1 MRVLELAGIGPGPF
15 CAMMLADQGATV
27 LRIDRP
33 GAASPRPERD
43 LLNRGRQ
50 SAVLDLKHPRA
61 TDALLR
67 LVDAA
72 DVLLEGFR
80 PGVTERLG
88 VGPEVCLRRNP
99 RLVYARM
106 TGWGQHGPMSVA
118 AGHDIGY
125 IARAGA
131 LHGLGR
137 AGGPPQFP
145 ANLLGDFGG
154 GGMLLAYGICAA
166 LVERARS
173 GRGQVVDAA
182 IVDGTAS
189 LLAMPLMFMAH
200 GVWRDERGVNLL
212 DGGVPWYDV
221 YETADGKWMAVGALE
236 PQFYAALLAGLCL
249 TDVPAR
255 DDPQNWPEL
264 RALFSARFKDRTR
277 EEWAATFAGTDACVE
292 PVLSMHE
299 AAADPHL
306 TARQTY
312 VVRDGVTQ
320 PSPAPRFSRTR
331 AGCPSR
337 LPCLARTRPRRS
349 PSGAWPTRRTW
360 LPAAPP
366 SRPSRGLAVA
376 TGWAYPAARMDV
388 RLAQASGR
396 AAEVDIGGRDRPGR
410 PPRRRLVP
418 PVQVRMRDDLVRRRR
433 PPCRLIPRRVG
444 VVDQGRVVAPDERA
458 VERRADARVGLRADD
473 DEPPDSQARQHGL
486 QGGVLEGVAVV
497 LLDQR
502 LGVVR
507 SQFGDDPPVVAPSG
521 QLVVGVLDP
530 DDRDP
535 FPPRLLD
542 QAADASH
549 DRVALVSLRDD
560 AVLHVDDEECGVRPV
575 LECGHGLPLLTLGS
589 CVHPR

>member
-33 GAASPRPERD
+33 GAANPRPERD

-88 VGPEVCLRRNP
+88 VGPDVCLRRNP

-106 TGWGQHGPMSVA
+106 TGWGQHGPMATA

-166 LVERARS
+166 LVERATS

-182 IVDGTAS
+182 IVDGAAS
-189 LLAMPLMFMAH
+189 LLAMPLMLMAQ
-200 GVWRDERGVNLL
+200 GGWRDERGVNLL

-236 PQFYAALLAGLCL
+236 PQFYAALLAGLGL

-255 DDPQNWPEL
+255 NDPQNWPEL
-264 RALFSARFKDRTR
+264 RALFAARFKDRTR
-277 EEWAATFAGTDACVE
+277 DEWAAAFAGTDACVE

-306 TARQTY
+306 TARETY

-320 PSPAPRFSRTR
+320 PSPAPRFSRTP
-331 AGCPSR
+331 AGCPSGPPR
-337 LPCLARTRPRRS
+337 LASTRPRRS

-360 LPAAPP
+360 SPAAPP
-366 SRPSRGLAVA
+366 SRPSRA
-376 TGWAYPAARMDV
+376 
-388 RLAQASGR
+388 
-396 AAEVDIGGRDRPGR
+396 
-410 PPRRRLVP
+410 RRRFGA
-418 PVQVRMRDDLVRRRR
+418 
-433 PPCRLIPRRVG
+433 LIEATPSLRAYQSDMMDQFVG
-444 VVDQGRVVAPDERA
+444 VTA
-458 VERRADARVGLRADD
+458 VILAERVGLS
-473 DEPPDSQARQHGL
+473 P
-486 QGGVLEGVAVV
+486 
-497 LLDQR
+497 
-502 LGVVR
+502 
-507 SQFGDDPPVVAPSG
+507 DDPEPQITATALLGLWRIQFQGLSRYLDGTRTPEQVRQAVTADVRRAA
-521 QLVVGVLDP
+521 QLINTGL
-530 DDRDP
+530 
-535 FPPRLLD
+535 
-542 QAADASH
+542 S
-549 DRVALVSLRDD
+549 SLP
-560 AVLHVDDEECGVRPV
+560 A
-575 LECGHGLPLLTLGS
+575 
-589 CVHPR
+589 